1 MKKFAVCFLII
12 AVVCTAAF
20 ASTLQVGATGRFGG
34 NLFKGEDYTK
44 IENYDFGA
52 DVRFNVSLFN
62 LSANVLFGKNNGNF
76 VLNSIVTAN
85 VRFDLNIVNFAIG
98 AGYALPFEFGEG
110 GVLIDDKPVSQAWDV
125 FKNSQILARA
135 AVGVNLGAVELGV
148 DYKIPFSTIGKA
160 VKNED
165 YKTFEQGKLA
175 FSVLVNL
182 F

>member
-1 MKKFAVCFLII
+1 MKKFAICFLII
-12 AVVCTAAF
+12 AVVCTSAF
-20 ASTLQVGATGRFGG
+20 ATTLQVGATGRFGG
-34 NLFKGEDYTK
+34 SLVKAEDYK
-44 IENYDFGA
+44 NIDNYDFGA

-62 LSANVLFGKNNGNF
+62 LSANVLFGKNDGNF

-85 VRFDLNIVNFAIG
+85 ARFDLNIVNFAIG
-98 AGYALPFEFGEG
+98 AGYALPFEFGDG
-110 GVLIDDKPVSQAWDV
+110 GVLIDGKPASQAWDV

-135 AVGVNLGAVELGV
+135 AVGVNLGSIDLSV

-160 VKNED
+160 IKNEE
-165 YKTFEQGKLA
+165 YKSFEQGKLA